1 MVITMKKF
9 EVGVEAKAFVTVIN
23 KETGE
28 EKIYSI
34 ENGIKKEISKER
46 YEDYLNGGSLNE

>member
-1 MVITMKKF
+1 MQ
-9 EVGVEAKAFVTVIN
+9 AKAFVTVIN

-34 ENGIKKEISKER
+34 ENGVKKEISKER